1 MHVLFYLSCPSSQSS
16 LLILYKVVIK
26 CKTTCKPIRKPIV
39 ITNLPCTPWK
49 LLCNSLY
56 VFCYNLLCCQ
66 ANVCITPPSLH
77 FSYYKLQQQQ
87 TPTFYTLYYGSKS
100 LDDAIFII
108 KKRCFSLLQVFDMLT
123 NGFTSMAPK
132 REQTIGDRTIQTK
145 MSYSTILCSAQVI
158 WC

>member
-1 MHVLFYLSCPSSQSS
+1 MCIYPLPFTSLHPTREQDHLIVVYIYRSIRDHYETIKEASCPSSQSS
-16 LLILYKVVIK
+16 LLILYKVVMR

-77 FSYYKLQQQQ
+77 FSYHKLQQQQ

-108 KKRCFSLLQVFDMLT
+108 KKRCF
-123 NGFTSMAPK
+123 FTTS
-132 REQTIGDRTIQTK
+132 
-145 MSYSTILCSAQVI
+145 I
-158 WC
+158 WHAH